1 MNIIE
6 KHMVEMPDGVKLFT
20 IVQRPPDTGR
30 APVIFQRGPYENKE
44 IDEEPLRNA
53 DLRGYCIITQH
64 CRGTALSE
72 GDFIPYD
79 DERRD
84 GLATLE
90 WIRRQPFYGGE
101 IYLQGVSYTSAVHL
115 SYLSARP
122 ADVRGGWLNVME
134 TERYNIVY
142 RNGVL
147 KTGLHGSW
155 SVDMYKRNSILR
167 KNFVA
172 ETFLTH
178 PLAGI
183 TPYIFGEEARC
194 IEELFLHE
202 SKDDPFWQTP
212 PGGSEYRDAM
222 VDLPFPLLLTG
233 AFYDIFM
240 EGMFDMWE
248 TMPAEIRQRSAFIV
262 SPYDHDI
269 NGGESPLEFKDASL
283 QKLYPEFNLDWYDHL
298 RTGAPLKFIQPG
310 KTTYYP
316 CFGSEWRTRDFLTD
330 GDKAWTLYLNDG
342 TLDTSPGPGGA
353 RHYVYNPAA
362 PARFL
367 GGLCH
372 TFGGMKE
379 QDPPNSRYDIL
390 SFMGAPVEAR
400 HLFEGR
406 GSVRLR
412 VRSDRPDTGF
422 YVRLSVVKGG
432 KTWPLRSDITSL
444 GRQHPGYQP
453 GEEVWLD
460 FELAP
465 HAYWLEP
472 GDRLRLDVSS
482 SCFPHFLP
490 HTNRCGIQA
499 LQTGADIARNT
510 IVLGCSSMTLHE
522 NTQG

>member
-183 TPYIFGEEARC
+183 TPYIFGEE
-194 IEELFLHE
+194 
-202 SKDDPFWQTP
+202 
-212 PGGSEYRDAM
+212 
-222 VDLPFPLLLTG
+222 
-233 AFYDIFM
+233 
-240 EGMFDMWE
+240 
-248 TMPAEIRQRSAFIV
+248 
-262 SPYDHDI
+262 
-269 NGGESPLEFKDASL
+269 
-283 QKLYPEFNLDWYDHL
+283 
-298 RTGAPLKFIQPG
+298 
-310 KTTYYP
+310 
-316 CFGSEWRTRDFLTD
+316 
-330 GDKAWTLYLNDG
+330 
-342 TLDTSPGPGGA
+342 
-353 RHYVYNPAA
+353 
-362 PARFL
+362 
-367 GGLCH
+367 
-372 TFGGMKE
+372 
-379 QDPPNSRYDIL
+379 
-390 SFMGAPVEAR
+390 
-400 HLFEGR
+400 
-406 GSVRLR
+406 
-412 VRSDRPDTGF
+412 
-422 YVRLSVVKGG
+422 
-432 KTWPLRSDITSL
+432 
-444 GRQHPGYQP
+444 
-453 GEEVWLD
+453 VWLD